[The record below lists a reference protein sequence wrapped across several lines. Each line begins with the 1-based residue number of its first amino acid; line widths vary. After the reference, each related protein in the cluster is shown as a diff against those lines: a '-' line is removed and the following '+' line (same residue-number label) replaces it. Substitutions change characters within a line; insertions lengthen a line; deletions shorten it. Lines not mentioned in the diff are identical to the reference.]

1 MESSFNELTLAA
13 IVLFPL
19 LGAVLNGLFG
29 CFLKADKKVV
39 ASVAVG
45 AVALSFACA
54 VYAFIQLLGLHGEH
68 GDGALTRH
76 LYEWFSIEVY
86 PGKIAA
92 VNVRFTMDALSG
104 LMTVMVTGIG
114 LLIHIYSLGYMSEE
128 PSFARFFA
136 YLNLFMASMLVLIL
150 ASNLPLMF
158 VGWEGV
164 GLCSYLLIGFW
175 FENPNYAAAGKK
187 AFIVNR
193 IGDFGVLIGMFILLG
208 ATGSFEFS
216 EINRRAAS
224 LPSEFQSG
232 MLTLPIGVAT
242 LAALFL
248 FLGCTGKSA
257 QIPLYVWLP
266 DAMAGPTPV
275 SALIHAAT
283 MVTSGVYLCCRLSPV
298 FAQSPTAMA
307 VIAITGTLTALI
319 AASIALV
326 QNQLKKVLA
335 YSTVSQLGFMF
346 AAVGVGAFNAG
357 IFHVFTHA
365 FFKACLFLGAG
376 SVMHAVH
383 AHGDADLDNLG
394 GMKRW
399 MPITRWTF
407 AISCA
412 AIAGLP
418 LTSGFFSKDMI
429 LHGALSAGGYF
440 SFAPWLGYAIFGA
453 LCLGAFGT
461 AFYMFRLYFLTF
473 TGEYRGG
480 DASHH
485 ADADAHGRDDHA
497 QDHDQ
502 HHGEPHESESPMAI
516 PLVVLA
522 AGALL
527 VGFLG
532 MPAWAHLPDFWSE
545 WLHGVVAGIPGAEE
559 HHHDSASGMIAL
571 IAGSAAGI
579 GGFALAWVMY
589 RDKKWHS
596 ATDLSSFHQLLM
608 DKWRV
613 DELYG
618 ALIVRPMSAA
628 AQLSG
633 EIDRVA
639 VDGLTKV
646 TAFFV
651 SGSGWLFT
659 RLQNGSVHAYG
670 AAVAFGTVA
679 LTWWVLYPH
688 PHIDSASKG
697 PAVHF
702 VAGAGMG
709 YEYRWDFDSD
719 GTFDTEWSKDQRDV
733 SYSFDA
739 AKPVAGVE
747 LKLLQVAGRNRG
759 PYSMR
764 LREGDDD
771 EFSVRHLGDGWRVKE
786 DSAAP
791 PTARFHEGK
800 LFIQP
805 GASSLR
811 VNGQAS
817 EAREVEVTPGSTVQL
832 GPYAKLRVDAVVRS
846 TLAVRNV
853 FGNVAQTREDIVIQP
868 KAQTAVQT
876 ARAPGQ
882 PATLRSRA
890 VPAAS
895 VVRSRAVPAAS
906 TTLAQR
912 EGAR

>member
-1 MESSFNELTLAA
+1 MESSSHELTLAA
-13 IVLFPL
+13 IVLLPL
-19 LGAVLNGLFG
+19 FGAVLNGIFG
-29 CFLKADKKVV
+29 CFFKADKKVV
-39 ASVAVG
+39 AAVAVG
-45 AVALSFACA
+45 AVALSFVCA
-54 VYAFIQLLGLHGEH
+54 VYAFTQLLGVRGEH

-76 LYEWFSIEVY
+76 LYEWFSVEVY
-86 PGKIAA
+86 PGRIAPI
-92 VNVRFTMDALSG
+92 NVRFTMDALSG
-104 LMTVMVTGIG
+104 VMTLMVTGIG

-136 YLNLFMASMLVLIL
+136 YLNLFMASMLVLVL

-175 FENPNYAAAGKK
+175 FDNPSYAAAGKK

-193 IGDFGVLIGMFILLG
+193 IGDFGVLIGMFLLLFG
-208 ATGSFEFS
+208 TNSFEFTD
-216 EINRRAAS
+216 INRLAGS
-224 LPSEFQSG
+224 MPLSYESG
-232 MLTLPIGVAT
+232 LLSIPVSVAT
-242 LAALFL
+242 LASLFL

-298 FAQSPTAMA
+298 FTASPVAMA
-307 VIAITGTLTALI
+307 VIAVTGTLTALL

-346 AAVGVGAFNAG
+346 AAVGVGAFSAG

-383 AHGDADLDNLG
+383 AHGDADLGQLG

-407 AISCA
+407 AFSCA

-429 LHGALSAGGYF
+429 LHGALTAGDYF
-440 SFAPWLGYAIFGA
+440 EFAPWLGTAVFAA

-480 DASHH
+480 H
-485 ADADAHGRDDHA
+485 AAHGHDAHGHGA
-497 QDHDQ
+497 AHGHDA
-502 HHGEPHESESPMAI
+502 HGHGEPHESEAAI
-516 PLVVLA
+516 TGPLVVLA

-532 MPAWAHLPDFWSE
+532 MPAWAHLPDAWNA
-545 WLHGVVAGIPGAEE
+545 WLHGVVASIPGAED
-559 HHHDSASGMIAL
+559 HHHDSSSGLVAL
-571 IAGSAAGI
+571 LAGSAAGI

-589 RDKKWHS
+589 RDKAWQP
-596 ATDLSSFHQLLM
+596 ARELSPFHQLLM

-613 DELYG
+613 DELYD
-618 ALIVRPMSAA
+618 ALVVQPTSTIAQVAGGIDKIV
-628 AQLSG
+628 
-633 EIDRVA
+633 

-646 TAFFV
+646 AAFSVQTA
-651 SGSGWLFT
+651 GYLFT
-659 RLQNGSVHAYG
+659 RLQNGAVHAYG
-670 AAVAFGTVA
+670 AAMAFGMIA

-688 PHIDSASKG
+688 PHIDAASKDE
-697 PAVHF
+697 AVHF
-702 VAGAGMG
+702 VAGAGLG
-709 YEYRWDFDSD
+709 YEFRWDFESD
-719 GTFDTEWSKDQRDV
+719 GTFDTPWGPAQRDIN
-733 SYSFDA
+733 YAYRPDA
-739 AKPVAGVE
+739 PLAAVE
-747 LKLLQVAGRNRG
+747 IRLVEIAGRNRG
-759 PYSMR
+759 AYR
-764 LREGDDD
+764 LRLAPGEQAD
-771 EFSVRHLGDGWRVKE
+771 FNVRFLGEGWRAKRDDPRLPSARFADGKLYVSPGAASLNVKGQ
-786 DSAAP
+786 AAP
-791 PTARFHEGK
+791 ADAPEVE
-800 LFIQP
+800 IPP
-805 GASSLR
+805 GATFS
-811 VNGQAS
+811 
-817 EAREVEVTPGSTVQL
+817 L

-853 FGNVAQTREDIVIQP
+853 FGNTAETREDVVIQP
-868 KAQTAVQT
+868 KSEEAQAALERRLAPQPGKLEKVQ
-876 ARAPGQ
+876 
-882 PATLRSRA
+882 
-890 VPAAS
+890 
-895 VVRSRAVPAAS
+895 
-906 TTLAQR
+906 
-912 EGAR
+912 